1 MLENGTAITPNF
13 WRAMT
18 DNDMGGDFANSFS
31 QWSNPALEQKEMNVR
46 HDNDGSVLVS
56 TTHHISGTG
65 ATLTITY
72 NIGGDG
78 EILIGQHMTG
88 ADPNSLMPRFGIT
101 ITMPRD
107 MDISHYYGRGPLE
120 NYIDR
125 RSSEFIGLYT
135 QTAAEQAYPY
145 IRPQETGT
153 KSDMRHWSQTDAGGR
168 GICITSDAPFY
179 AGATHYTVASLDE
192 GKNKRNLHFQEID
205 PIDATVLN
213 IDGAHMGL
221 GGITSWGG
229 HSLPIEQY
237 RLKSADHEFRFK
249 ITPASI

>member
-1 MLENGTAITPNF
+1 
-13 WRAMT
+13 
-18 DNDMGGDFANSFS
+18 
-31 QWSNPALEQKEMNVR
+31 
-46 HDNDGSVLVS
+46 
-56 TTHHISGTG
+56 
-65 ATLTITY
+65 
-72 NIGGDG
+72 
-78 EILIGQHMTG
+78 
-88 ADPNSLMPRFGIT
+88 
-101 ITMPRD
+101 
-107 MDISHYYGRGPLE
+107 
-120 NYIDR
+120 
-125 RSSEFIGLYT
+125 
-135 QTAAEQAYPY
+135 
-145 IRPQETGT
+145 
-153 KSDMRHWSQTDAGGR
+153 MRHWSQTDAGGR

-237 RLKSADHEFRFK
+237 RLKSADREFRFK